1 MVQDPAAARIKGE
14 VLALALVMVLA
25 VREKKGPGAD
35 ARRRW
40 VLGLVRE
47 KSDSE
52 TDQGATKLHE
62 SSDSFL

>member
-35 ARRRW
+35 ARCRW
-40 VLGLVRE
+40 V
-47 KSDSE
+47 
-52 TDQGATKLHE
+52 
-62 SSDSFL
+62 